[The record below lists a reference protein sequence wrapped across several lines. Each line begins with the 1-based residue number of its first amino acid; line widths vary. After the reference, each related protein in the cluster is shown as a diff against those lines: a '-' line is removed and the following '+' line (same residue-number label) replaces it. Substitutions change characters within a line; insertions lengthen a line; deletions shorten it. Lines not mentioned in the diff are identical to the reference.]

1 MKFQKKEKEL
11 ISSLCMSASILCVA
25 LAGVGFLWKDI
36 WFASTQ
42 WMLTSAVFGLF
53 GVYLKVDRE

>member
-1 MKFQKKEKEL
+1 MKFKEKEKEL
-11 ISSLCMSASILCVA
+11 ISSLCMSASVLCVA

-42 WMLTSAVFGLF
+42 WMLTASVFGLF
-53 GVYLKVDRE
+53 GVYMKMDKE

>member
-1 MKFQKKEKEL
+1 MKFKEKEKEL
-11 ISSLCMSASILCVA
+11 ISLLCMSASILCVA

-42 WMLTSAVFGLF
+42 WMLTAAVFGLF
-53 GVYLKVDRE
+53 GVYLKLDRE